1 MKETKRVYM
10 IDDSETKQQLVDRV
24 FSSIPHTKALGVELV
39 SIERNMAIG
48 KLPYQKNFVGNIENG
63 AIHTGV
69 LISLIDSMA
78 GLAVFSALPE
88 MEEFATLDLR
98 LDSFKPSTPG
108 QDIYASAECYRLT
121 KAVAFVRG
129 SIYHNT
135 TEDLIAGCVATFF
148 RTGRRANIRENA
160 EQWV

>member
-10 IDDSETKQQLVDRV
+10 IDDSEAKQQLADRV

-39 SIERNMAIG
+39 SIERNKAIG
-48 KLPYQKNFVGNIENG
+48 ILPYQKNLIGNIENG
-63 AIHTGV
+63 AIHTGA
-69 LISLIDSMA
+69 LISLIDTIA

-98 LDSFKPSTPG
+98 LDSFKPSTPS

-121 KAVAFVRG
+121 KSVAFVRG
-129 SIYHNT
+129 SIYHEKP
-135 TEDLIAGCVATFF
+135 EDQIAGCVATFF
-148 RTGRRANIRENA
+148 RRGHQVNIRGNA
-160 EQWV
+160 GQWI